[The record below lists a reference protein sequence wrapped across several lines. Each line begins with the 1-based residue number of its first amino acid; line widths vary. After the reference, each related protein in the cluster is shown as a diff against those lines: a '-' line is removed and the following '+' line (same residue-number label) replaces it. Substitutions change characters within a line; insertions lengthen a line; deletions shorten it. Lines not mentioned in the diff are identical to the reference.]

1 MARSNSA
8 DRDEADKR
16 YMRMAL
22 GLAFKGAGRTSP
34 NPMVGAV
41 LVRSGKIIATGYHR
55 RAGGDHAEIVALKRA
70 GARAKGATLY
80 LNLEPCSHFGRTPP
94 CADAVIRAGVKR
106 VVVGLADPNP
116 VVAGRGVRKLRQA
129 GIQVEVGLLREECRR
144 LNEAFC
150 KYIARRLPFVILKL
164 AVSLDGKI
172 ATSTG
177 DSRWITGE
185 AARWYVHSLRN
196 QVDAVLVGAGTVIA
210 DDPQLTCRIPGGRNP
225 LRVVVDGHLRIP
237 TTARL
242 LREAGKTVVVTGP
255 RAPLR
260 KMRAIERCGAEVWR
274 FSLSDG
280 AVPFASLLRELGKRG
295 IVSVMIEGGATTAAR
310 ALREK
315 VVDKLCFFYAP
326 KIIGGD
332 GMAMIAALGVRKMG
346 HSKQINRIEVARVGK
361 DFLVTGYL

>member
-1 MARSNSA
+1 MEMVLRL
-8 DRDEADKR
+8 
-16 YMRMAL
+16 AL
-22 GLAFKGAGRTSP
+22 RGAGRTSP

-41 LVRSGKIIATGYHR
+41 LARGGKVIATGHHR
-55 RAGGDHAEIVALKRA
+55 RAGTDHAEIVAVKRA

-80 LNLEPCSHFGRTPP
+80 LNLEPCNHFGRTPP

-106 VVVGLADPNP
+106 VVVGMADPNP
-116 VVAGRGVRKLRQA
+116 LVSGRGIRKLRQA
-129 GIQVEVGLLREECRR
+129 GIQVDVGLLREECHR

-150 KYIARRLPFVILKL
+150 KYITRGLPFVILKL
-164 AVSLDGKI
+164 AASLDGKI

-177 DSRWITGE
+177 DSQWITGE
-185 AARWYVHSLRN
+185 AARRYVHSLRN

-210 DDPQLTCRIPGGRNP
+210 DNPQLTCRIPGGRNP
-225 LRVVVDGHLRIP
+225 LRVVVDGRLSIS

-242 LREAGKTVVVTGP
+242 LREPGKTIVVTGP

-260 KMRAIERCGAEVWR
+260 KVRAIERCGAEVWR
-274 FSLSDG
+274 FPLSDG

-332 GMAMIAALGVRKMG
+332 GKSMIDALGVRKMG
-346 HSKQINRIEVARVGK
+346 HSRQINRIEVARVGK